1 MFKRLNRVFAGSEV
15 ANASRSIDRSN
26 EGELINKID
35 VRLDRRRESTRET
48 TRSSILLVKISRVNF
63 GRPEHWWNRATKSR
77 VSRCRIELPFY
88 SNAALFVCDVVSTS
102 GLHRFFRLAR
112 IN

>member
-35 VRLDRRRESTRET
+35 VKLDRRRESTRET
-48 TRSSILLVKISRVNF
+48 TRSSILLVKISCVNF
-63 GRPEHWWNRATKSR
+63 GRPEHWWNRATKGR
-77 VSRCRIELPFY
+77 VSSAESSCRFIRTRPC
-88 SNAALFVCDVVSTS
+88 SSVT
-102 GLHRFFRLAR
+102 
-112 IN
+112 